1 MRISISPS
9 YSVTMTKSSATAT
22 TTIMEYEMA
31 HQQQES
37 KPTSP
42 TQPSTQTII
51 RKSYSIST
59 ERKTNRKYVRK
70 GANKWYLDEHLG
82 QYRYVN
88 EKRSSIYI
96 Y

>member
-1 MRISISPS
+1 
-9 YSVTMTKSSATAT
+9 MTKTTKTIT
-22 TTIMEYEMA
+22 TTQATMEYEMT
-31 HQQQES
+31 HQPQDGKQLTAQL
-37 KPTSP
+37 PV
-42 TQPSTQTII
+42 I

-88 EKRSSIYI
+88 EKRTSIYI
-96 Y
+96 S